1 MELLRRVVLKRPV
14 ERVGFI
20 WRIQGREGL
29 QAGDSKD
36 DGYGTRT
43 RRLDCG
49 LWIVVWIQKLRGE
62 HVKSFL
68 WRAGIRFLPDWHNVQ
83 IMMYRLDVSMQILGC
98 QTI

>member
-1 MELLRRVVLKRPV
+1 MEVLRRVDLKRPV

-49 LWIVVWIQKLRGE
+49 LWMVTGPAVM
-62 HVKSFL
+62 V
-68 WRAGIRFLPDWHNVQ
+68 AGADRICFPKDSGW
-83 IMMYRLDVSMQILGC
+83 
-98 QTI
+98 